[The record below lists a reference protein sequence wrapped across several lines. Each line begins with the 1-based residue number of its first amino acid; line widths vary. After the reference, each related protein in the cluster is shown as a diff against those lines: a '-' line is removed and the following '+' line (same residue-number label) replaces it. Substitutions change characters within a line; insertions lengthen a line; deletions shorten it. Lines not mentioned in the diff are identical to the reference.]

1 MWLINA
7 QTISMPAHAYEF
19 LLKLQNYNLL
29 VYLEM
34 GPQGDS
40 PYLAIRIL
48 DDLKDT
54 FFQTAK
60 SEEISKF
67 INLIREDNMWY
78 LSMEEAVVKTIFSE
92 SFYHET
98 E

>member
-7 QTISMPAHAYEF
+7 QTISMPAHAHEF

-34 GPQGDS
+34 GPENDN

-48 DDLKDT
+48 DDLRDT

-60 SEEISKF
+60 TEEITKF
-67 INLIREDNMWY
+67 LRLVRDDDMWY
-78 LSMEEAVVKTIFSE
+78 LSIEEAVVKTIFSE
-92 SFYHET
+92 SFYYES
-98 E
+98 